1 MRRFIVLLA
10 LLLSARAL
18 TWADTLI
25 TREYRLKNTDMAD
38 ISRVLNIAAKD
49 VTQKRIIGGQGK
61 RLVITDTPEQQDAI
75 AEILPVIDQPTQQTV
90 PYKVQLEMMS
100 RISRYNYDHK
110 KSMKMAQKSGP
121 EPSASASTPAPPG
134 GVATYD
140 KRSSTQPYKSIYSS
154 EDAEITKKPRKIL
167 DEPTLPSL
175 TSLTLKG
182 IFEVNA
188 GNKLALLICDGVSYT
203 ARDGGLFER
212 NHTRVKGVTSRV
224 LKDRVI
230 LVGPDRI
237 PREIKFI
244 STL

>member
-75 AEILPVIDQPTQQTV
+75 AEILPIIDQPTQQTV

-121 EPSASASTPAPPG
+121 EPSASASTSEPRRLGPSWPCGRTSCARNWP
-134 GVATYD
+134 
-140 KRSSTQPYKSIYSS
+140 ST
-154 EDAEITKKPRKIL
+154 
-167 DEPTLPSL
+167 
-175 TSLTLKG
+175 
-182 IFEVNA
+182 
-188 GNKLALLICDGVSYT
+188 
-203 ARDGGLFER
+203 
-212 NHTRVKGVTSRV
+212 
-224 LKDRVI
+224 
-230 LVGPDRI
+230 
-237 PREIKFI
+237 
-244 STL
+244 